1 MTRNLR
7 IGRHTVG
14 PDHPPIVV
22 AEISGNHGGSLDG
35 ALDLV
40 RAAAAAGAH
49 AVKLQTYRPETMT
62 TPSDRPDH
70 RMPLDHPI
78 WPGRTLWEL
87 YEEAHTPIDW
97 HAPIF
102 ALAAELGIDCF
113 SAPFDR
119 TAVELLESLDAP
131 AHKIASSELVDLP
144 LIRAAAQTGKPV
156 ILSTAMASLAE
167 IDAAVRTVRSTG
179 NEDVVVLV
187 CAPGYPADPA
197 ALNLRS
203 LPVLAGALGVPVGL
217 SDHTP
222 GIAPA
227 VAAVALGAV
236 VVEKHL
242 TLSREHAP
250 IDSAFSLTPA
260 ELAQLVRS
268 THAAWQALGDPK
280 VGAPTEPEVP
290 GRRFRR
296 SLRVTQS
303 VRPGDPV
310 TTDNIRSLRPAGGLK
325 PHELELVV
333 GRTFTRAAE
342 PGDPL
347 TWNLI

>member
-7 IGRHTVG
+7 IGRNTVG

-22 AEISGNHGGSLDG
+22 AEISGNHGGTLDG

-40 RAAAAAGAH
+40 RAAASAGAH

-62 TPSDRPDH
+62 TRSDRPDH
-70 RMPLDHPI
+70 RLPLDHPI
-78 WPGRTLWEL
+78 WPGRTLWDL

-97 HAPIF
+97 HPPIF

-113 SAPFDR
+113 SAPFDPA
-119 TAVELLESLDAP
+119 AVHLLESLDTP

-144 LIRAAAQTGKPV
+144 LIRAVAETGKPV

-179 NEDVVVLV
+179 NDHVVVLV

-203 LPVLAGALGVPVGL
+203 IPALAGALDVPVGL
-217 SDHTP
+217 SDHTL
-222 GIAPA
+222 GTAPA
-227 VAAVALGAV
+227 IAAVALGAV
-236 VVEKHL
+236 LIEKHL
-242 TLSREHAP
+242 TLSRKDVP
-250 IDSAFSLTPA
+250 IDSAFSLTPP
-260 ELAQLVRS
+260 ELADLVTS
-268 THAAWQALGDPK
+268 TRTAWEALGDPTASAP
-280 VGAPTEPEVP
+280 VGQETP
-290 GRRFRR
+290 GLRYRR
-296 SLRVTQS
+296 SLRVTQA
-303 VRPGDPV
+303 VRRGDPV
-310 TTDNIRSLRPAGGLK
+310 TTDNVRSLRPAGGLP
-325 PHELELVV
+325 PHELDLVV
-333 GRTFTRAAE
+333 GRTFTRAAH

-347 TWNLI
+347 TWDLI